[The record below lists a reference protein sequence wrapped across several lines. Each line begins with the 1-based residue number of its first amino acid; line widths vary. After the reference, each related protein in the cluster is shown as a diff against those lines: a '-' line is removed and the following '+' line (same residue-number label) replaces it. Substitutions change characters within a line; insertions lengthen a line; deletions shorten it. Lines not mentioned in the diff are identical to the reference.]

1 MFLKNVKFRK
11 ERLGSHRLQ
20 EIKKTGKLNEMSDP
34 GLNPG
39 PEKGQ

>member
-1 MFLKNVKFRK
+1 MK
-11 ERLGSHRLQ
+11 ERLGSHGLQ
-20 EIKKTGKLNEMSDP
+20 EIKKTEKLNEMWDT

>member
-1 MFLKNVKFRK
+1 MFLKNVKFMK

-20 EIKKTGKLNEMSDP
+20 EIKKTEKLNEMWDT